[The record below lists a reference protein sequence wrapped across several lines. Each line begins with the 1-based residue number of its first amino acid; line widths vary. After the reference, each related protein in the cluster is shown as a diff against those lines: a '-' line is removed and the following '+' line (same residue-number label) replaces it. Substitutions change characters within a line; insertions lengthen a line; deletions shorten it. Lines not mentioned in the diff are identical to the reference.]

1 MSLSKLWQQLF
12 SSNDEETDIAL
23 HIAGATSRHRNP
35 FESLSAYRNQEEEPS
50 EEFIDKW
57 VMEFYMVS
65 IANLDAKT
73 FTAFVQASKEITLDV
88 VRELLG
94 DFNWRPRIVGAYF
107 AAIKG
112 YEELTDIMGVHL
124 LQSEVCY
131 AGAGY
136 ALAFAVFRS
145 ERAQDYLKAYL
156 EYYLKQPDLWYDQ
169 ADVLAALHIIAPA
182 EAANYTTSWESY
194 TVDKPNHKLEDTID
208 WMKMSMETVAQI
220 RAASLR

>member
-1 MSLSKLWQQLF
+1 
-12 SSNDEETDIAL
+12 
-23 HIAGATSRHRNP
+23 
-35 FESLSAYRNQEEEPS
+35 
-50 EEFIDKW
+50 
-57 VMEFYMVS
+57 MEFYMVS
-65 IANLDAKT
+65 IARLNEQT
-73 FTAFVQASKEITLDV
+73 FIAFVQASKEVTPDI

-94 DFNWRPRIVGAYF
+94 DFNWRLRIVGAYF

-124 LQSEVCY
+124 LQNEVCY

-136 ALAFAVFRS
+136 ALAFATFQS

-156 EYYLKQPDLWYDQ
+156 DYSLKQPDLWYDQ
-169 ADVLAALHIIAPA
+169 ADVFAALHLIAPV

-194 TVDKPNHKLEDTID
+194 TVDKPNHKLEVTID
-208 WMKMSMETVAQI
+208 WMRMSLETVAQI

>member
-1 MSLSKLWQQLF
+1 MAFSNLWQRLF
-12 SSNDEETDIAL
+12 TSNDQATEVAL
-23 HIAGATSRHRNP
+23 HVAGATSRSHNP
-35 FESLSAYRNQEEEPS
+35 FEQLPAYRNQEEPS
-50 EEFIDKW
+50 DEFIDKW
-57 VMEFYMVS
+57 VMKFYMVS
-65 IANLDAKT
+65 IARLDDQT
-73 FTAFVQASKEITLDV
+73 FAAFVEAAREVTPDI
-88 VRELLG
+88 VRQLLG
-94 DFNWRPRIVGAYF
+94 DFDWRPRIVGAYF

-112 YEELTDIMGVHL
+112 YEELMDIIGVHL

-136 ALAFAVFRS
+136 ALAFAMFQS

-156 EYYLKQPDLWYDQ
+156 EYYLKRPDLWYDQ
-169 ADVLAALHIIAPA
+169 ADVLAALHPIAPV

-208 WMKMSMETVAQI
+208 WMKMSMEKVEQI

>member
-1 MSLSKLWQQLF
+1 MSLSKLWQHLF
-12 SSNDEETDIAL
+12 TSNDEETDIAL

-35 FESLSAYRNQEEEPS
+35 FESLPAHRNKEEEPS

-65 IANLDAKT
+65 IANLDDKT
-73 FTAFVQASKEITLDV
+73 FTAFVQASKEITLNIV
-88 VRELLG
+88 SELLG
-94 DFNWRPRIVGAYF
+94 DFNWRLRIVGAYF

-136 ALAFAVFRS
+136 ALAFAMFQS

-169 ADVLAALHIIAPA
+169 ADVLAALHTIAPT
-182 EAANYTTSWESY
+182 EADTYSKSWQAY
-194 TVDKPNHKLEDTID
+194 TVDKPNHRLEDTID
-208 WMKMSMETVAQI
+208 WMKKSMEIVERI
-220 RAASLR
+220 RAASLQ

>member
-12 SSNDEETDIAL
+12 ISNDEETGIEL

-35 FESLSAYRNQEEEPS
+35 FQSLSAYRNQEEEPS

-65 IANLDAKT
+65 IANLDDKT

-88 VRELLG
+88 VREFLG
-94 DFNWRPRIVGAYF
+94 DFNWRLRIVGTYF

-112 YEELTDIMGVHL
+112 YDELTDIIGVHL

-136 ALAFAVFRS
+136 ALAFAMFQS
-145 ERAQDYLKAYL
+145 ERAKDYLKAYL

-169 ADVLAALHIIAPA
+169 ADVLAALHITNPA
-182 EAANYTTSWESY
+182 EAATYAASWQLY
-194 TVDKPNHKLEDTID
+194 VVDKPNHRLEDTIN
-208 WMKMSMETVAQI
+208 WLSKGMETVEKI
-220 RAASLR
+220 RAASLS

>member
-12 SSNDEETDIAL
+12 TTNDEETDIAL
-23 HIAGATSRHRNP
+23 HIAGATSRHQNP
-35 FESLSAYRNQEEEPS
+35 FESLTTHRNQEEPS

-57 VMEFYMVS
+57 VMDFYMVS
-65 IANLDAKT
+65 IANLDDKT
-73 FTAFVQASKEITLDV
+73 FNTFVQASKEITLDV

-107 AAIKG
+107 AAIKR

-136 ALAFAVFRS
+136 ALAFATFQS

-182 EAANYTTSWESY
+182 EAANYTASWQSY
-194 TVDKPNHKLEDTID
+194 IVDKPNHRLEDTID

-220 RAASLR
+220 RAASQQ